1 MTGLTEQLPHT
12 AAFPNAL
19 GTGLL
24 LHTASALGGDLHQH
38 IEDLISD
45 YENVLSRFKG
55 DSIVGQMRVA
65 THGGTFDFPDWTLN
79 LFDLYDHL
87 FSATNGAIDPCVGED
102 LIRLGYDKSYSSVNE
117 PNADE
122 HTGAIHGRATWDHA
136 IEHHG
141 TTLVTHGPV
150 ALDFGACGKGYLVDL
165 IAERLGVAQSD
176 LRYVIDAGGDL
187 LVHTSEP
194 ITIALEDPSDPA
206 NAVGVAEIS
215 QGAFCASSPSR
226 RHWTDAAGHQLH
238 HLLNAIDGLPVDD
251 VAATWVAVTPPS
263 SAITTKTSTHASNAS
278 TTANRD
284 TDDSSNTVAAHV
296 PVTLADGLAT
306 ALFTTPATQLR
317 AHFPFECAIL
327 NANRTAAQSPNF
339 PGGFFTH

>member
-117 PNADE
+117 PNAAE
-122 HTGAIHGRATWDHA
+122 HTLSLIH
-136 IEHHG
+136 I
-141 TTLVTHGPV
+141 
-150 ALDFGACGKGYLVDL
+150 
-165 IAERLGVAQSD
+165 
-176 LRYVIDAGGDL
+176 
-187 LVHTSEP
+187 
-194 ITIALEDPSDPA
+194 
-206 NAVGVAEIS
+206 
-215 QGAFCASSPSR
+215 
-226 RHWTDAAGHQLH
+226 
-238 HLLNAIDGLPVDD
+238 
-251 VAATWVAVTPPS
+251 
-263 SAITTKTSTHASNAS
+263 
-278 TTANRD
+278 
-284 TDDSSNTVAAHV
+284 
-296 PVTLADGLAT
+296 
-306 ALFTTPATQLR
+306 
-317 AHFPFECAIL
+317 
-327 NANRTAAQSPNF
+327 
-339 PGGFFTH
+339 